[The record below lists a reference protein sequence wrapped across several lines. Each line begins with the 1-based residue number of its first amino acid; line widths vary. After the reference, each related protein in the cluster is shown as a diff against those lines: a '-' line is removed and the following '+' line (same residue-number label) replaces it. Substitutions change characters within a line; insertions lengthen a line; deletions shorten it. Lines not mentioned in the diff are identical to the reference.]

1 MNLLPSAKTKNA
13 KRNGTQTN
21 KLLLQIF
28 RDRQLYLL
36 LIPFL
41 LYYILFV
48 FRPMGGMVIA
58 FKDYG
63 LYKGIAGSRWVGLKH
78 FREFFQS
85 EFFGRTLKNTL
96 FISLYQLLF
105 GFPLPIILAL
115 LLNEVSSKKYKSVV
129 QTFSYIPYFVS
140 TVVIAG
146 MVTLFLSPSNGVV
159 NIILSK
165 LGFDKIYFL
174 TKPEYFRSIYTITN
188 IWVGLGYNSIV
199 YISALSGVDQELY
212 EAAKI
217 DGAGKLKQIWY
228 ISLPSIKPMIIIM
241 TILKIGKIFYGDFG
255 LFYNFTLNSSLL
267 YSTTDIIDTYVYRS
281 LITLGD
287 VGMSSAAGF
296 YQAVLGFI
304 LVITT
309 NFIVN
314 KIDSDNALF

>member
-1 MNLLPSAKTKNA
+1 
-13 KRNGTQTN
+13 
-21 KLLLQIF
+21 
-28 RDRQLYLL
+28 
-36 LIPFL
+36 
-41 LYYILFV
+41 
-48 FRPMGGMVIA
+48 MGKEAIA
-58 FKDYG
+58 WY
-63 LYKGIAGSRWVGLKH
+63 
-78 FREFFQS
+78 
-85 EFFGRTLKNTL
+85 N
-96 FISLYQLLF
+96 
-105 GFPLPIILAL
+105 
-115 LLNEVSSKKYKSVV
+115 
-129 QTFSYIPYFVS
+129 
-140 TVVIAG
+140 
-146 MVTLFLSPSNGVV
+146 
-159 NIILSK
+159 
-165 LGFDKIYFL
+165 
-174 TKPEYFRSIYTITN
+174 KPECWPVILIIAE
-188 IWVGLGYNSIV
+188 IWKGMGYNAIIYYASLMGTDK
-199 YISALSGVDQELY
+199 SLF